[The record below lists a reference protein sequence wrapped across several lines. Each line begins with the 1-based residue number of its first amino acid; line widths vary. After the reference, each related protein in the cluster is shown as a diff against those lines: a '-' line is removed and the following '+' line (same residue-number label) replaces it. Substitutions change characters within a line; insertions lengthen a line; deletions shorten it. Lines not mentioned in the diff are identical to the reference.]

1 MKRFNFKH
9 FFLLIFL
16 GLLVAFPSAFS
27 SWIIYD
33 VDGTTL
39 INSAT
44 LTPVCYIDSD
54 TDSNRYYS
62 IEKALSIAKT
72 GQTVYVI
79 PETNP
84 KIKYDCTIKSGVVI
98 HNIKKN

>member
-54 TDSNRYYS
+54 TDSNKYYL
-62 IEKALSIAKT
+62 KNYLNLSHIHKKWPNC
-72 GQTVYVI
+72 I
-79 PETNP
+79 CNP
-84 KIKYDCTIKSGVVI
+84 
-98 HNIKKN
+98 